1 MRLRYPFRVAVVA
14 VALLVILLA
23 AKSYVLSGPA
33 PESRSH
39 IVPVQWRGHDS
50 RPVWPGL
57 FVASFLV
64 SRRSDG
70 EESSGGDESASA
82 KSSGVSCLSE
92 AQARALVQS
101 LDRAAIVAITDRKGR
116 ILYANNNFSRI
127 SGYSIDELVGADHRL
142 LNSGRHPKSF
152 WKEMYREVSAGRV
165 WRAEVCNRAKSGEE
179 YWVDTTISAVRDE
192 AGAIKQ
198 FVALRVD
205 ITSRK
210 VAEQALRAT
219 KDELEEALGAAAAL
233 NAELRENYEK
243 LFEAKAEA
251 EAAAR
256 AKSDFLA
263 NMSHEIRTPMTA
275 IVGFAELLTDDDEQQ
290 LPSKQRRLYLQ
301 AIWQQSEHLLNLIND
316 ILDMSKIESGK
327 LTTERIDV
335 NPRLLVQEISQLLA
349 RKAEAKG
356 IDLRCVIGDGVPESI
371 QSDPTR
377 LRQILINLVGNA
389 LKFTERGCVEV
400 RVETTDLEAGSGIEI
415 LVRDTGI
422 GMDKDTVAR
431 LFRAFEQ
438 ADAST
443 TRRYGGTGL
452 GLRISKHLAKALG
465 GDIRVQSECGVG
477 SVFTVILPVSGASG
491 LSAQEGVV
499 PAQDKQPPPSG
510 RDAQGRSSLP
520 LSGVQILLAE
530 DGDDNALL
538 FTHHLTRAGADVV
551 RCVNGLEAVRL
562 ICGQP
567 GEASA
572 ECKPDVVIMDMQMPV
587 MDGYTAASILRDR
600 GCTLPIIA
608 ATAHAMREDRHKCIE
623 AGCTDYIAKPF
634 ERSRLISVV
643 RQAIGCSYS
652 AAA

>member
-1 MRLRYPFRVAVVA
+1 M
-14 VALLVILLA
+14 
-23 AKSYVLSGPA
+23 
-33 PESRSH
+33 
-39 IVPVQWRGHDS
+39 
-50 RPVWPGL
+50 
-57 FVASFLV
+57 
-64 SRRSDG
+64 
-70 EESSGGDESASA
+70 
-82 KSSGVSCLSE
+82 SE

-335 NPRLLVQEISQLLA
+335 NPRLLVQEISQMLA

-356 IDLRCVIGDGVPESI
+356 IDLRCVIGDRVPESI

-389 LKFTERGCVEV
+389 IKFTDRGCVEV
-400 RVETTDLEAGSGIEI
+400 CVEVSGGEGGSGLEI
-415 LVRDTGI
+415 SVRDTGI
-422 GMDKDTVAR
+422 GMDEETVAR

-465 GDIRVQSECGVG
+465 GDIRVQSEYGAG
-477 SVFTVILPVSGASG
+477 SVFTVILPIAHAGLSTNGTASAAEDEGASASRRG
-491 LSAQEGVV
+491 TEGSA
-499 PAQDKQPPPSG
+499 P
-510 RDAQGRSSLP
+510 LP
-520 LSGVQILLAE
+520 LSGVQVLLAE

-538 FTHHLTRAGADVV
+538 FTHHLTRAGANVV

-567 GEASA
+567 GMNTVG
-572 ECKPDVVIMDMQMPV
+572 CTPDVVLMDMQMPV
-587 MDGYTAASILRDR
+587 MDGYTATSILRER
-600 GCTLPIIA
+600 GCTIPIIA
-608 ATAHAMREDRHKCIE
+608 ATAHAMRDDRRKCIE
-623 AGCTDYIAKPF
+623 AGCTDYIAKPVD
-634 ERSRLISVV
+634 RTRLLDVV
-643 RQAIGCSYS
+643 RQAVEFGES